1 MEKFLGILFCGGRGK
16 RLGEI
21 TKYISKSFIPIYD
34 RPVFQ
39 FGLTILKQSKYIDE
53 IILLT
58 NSENYNKLNL
68 LGYQTIIQ
76 DDDKVY
82 DMFSGWKY
90 IKKVICTKKDVVLMP
105 SDNISNID
113 MDALITLHIKAAS
126 QIAFS
131 LFRMTARA
139 KMSEMGTYDPAA
151 KRFYYKHPD
160 PPTDFG
166 VIAPYVVK
174 NQLEFQSGD
183 EILGNADSIQ
193 LEHKGYWYDIGDY
206 HSIVEATNFIKNQK
220 GDKNAGE

>member
-21 TKYISKSFIPIYD
+21 TKYISKSFIPVYD
-34 RPVFQ
+34 RPVFKY
-39 FGLTILKQSKYIDE
+39 GLSLLKQSKHIDE
-53 IILLT
+53 IVLLT
-58 NSENYNKLNL
+58 NSDNSEKLSK

-76 DDDKVY
+76 DDSEVY

-90 IKKVICTKKDVVLMP
+90 IKKVTITKKDAILMP

-113 MDALITLHIKAAS
+113 MDALITLYIQTAS

-131 LFRMTARA
+131 LFRMIDRA

-166 VIAPYVVK
+166 VIAPYVVR

-183 EILGNADSIQ
+183 EILGAANSIQ

-206 HSIVEATNFIKNQK
+206 HSIVEATNFMQYQK
-220 GDKNAGE
+220 RR